1 MARPNIDP
9 VARGYHTRHDRLMRA
24 LITSNNLVQ
33 ISFLT
38 ALLADAGIEAT
49 VLDIHASIAEGSA
62 GAIPRRLMVDSED
75 FERARRVLADAG
87 EL

>member
-1 MARPNIDP
+1 
-9 VARGYHTRHDRLMRA
+9 MRA

-38 ALLADAGIEAT
+38 ALLADAGIRTT
-49 VLDIHASIAEGSA
+49 VLDGHASITEGSA
-62 GAIPRRLMVDSED
+62 GAIPRRLMVDSDD
-75 FERARRVLADAG
+75 FDRACRILREAG